1 MDAGV
6 LTYLPFRGSRD
17 GTGTAILPG
26 VKPSHQSRSTA
37 PGRHCNAWTTLEE
50 PAGSEHRNGLHRPRP
65 APRRESPRRRA
76 RSSRSRPLTR
86 VRRVP
91 ATSAP
96 LLGRS
101 ALGLAHGRP
110 EGSSP
115 SAGSSHRPASRGPC
129 RRAAFRF
136 RRADAAVVERG
147 ATAPLLVQSEHKV
160 ELVKAAG
167 SAGDAGVA
175 PTRVGS
181 LMRAFLSGGSL
192 VGANGSSA
200 TFARGRGGI
209 RSTAERDMRTRR
221 WLPWL
226 LQRAEC
232 AREEDEW
239 VSARRGV
246 QGFDVS

>member
-129 RRAAFRF
+129 RRAAFR
-136 RRADAAVVERG
+136 
-147 ATAPLLVQSEHKV
+147 
-160 ELVKAAG
+160 
-167 SAGDAGVA
+167 SAGQMQPWSSAA
-175 PTRVGS
+175 RQHRSSSRASTRSSSSG
-181 LMRAFLSGGSL
+181 LLDPQAMRAS
-192 VGANGSSA
+192 
-200 TFARGRGGI
+200 
-209 RSTAERDMRTRR
+209 RR
-221 WLPWL
+221 H
-226 LQRAEC
+226 E
-232 AREEDEW
+232 
-239 VSARRGV
+239 SAR
-246 QGFDVS
+246 